1 MNDTSQGQ
9 PFAVFDI
16 DGTVIRWQLYHAIND
31 ALAQK
36 GIIDKQSFEQVRA
49 ARMDWKRRTGDE
61 SFHDYE
67 QALVRVFERTLAGLS
82 VHDLSVAA
90 EEVFDEYKDQVYTYT
105 RDLIRTLKA
114 KQYLLFAISGSP
126 DIIIEKLVQYY
137 GFNDYAASHYEAQG
151 DRFTGNTTISIGKKA
166 ELLQQLID
174 KHHATQAGSIG
185 VGDGEGDIAML
196 NMVEQAIAFNPS
208 KKLVA
213 HATQHHWPIIVER
226 KNVTYSLNYQ
236 NGNYQLTL

>member
-1 MNDTSQGQ
+1 MSRS
-9 PFAVFDI
+9 FAVFDI

-36 GIIDKQSFEQVRA
+36 GIIDKQAFDHVRA
-49 ARMDWKRRTGDE
+49 ARMDWKRRSGEE

-67 QALVRVFERTLAGLS
+67 QALVEVFERTLAGLS

-105 RDLIRTLKA
+105 RDLIRSLKA
-114 KQYLLFAISGSP
+114 RDYLLFAISGSP
-126 DIIIEKLVQYY
+126 DIIIEKLAQYY
-137 GFNDYAASHYEAQG
+137 GFDDYAASHYESKG
-151 DRFTGNTTISIGKKA
+151 DRFTGNTIISIGKKA
-166 ELLQQLID
+166 QLLQQLID
-174 KHHATQAGSIG
+174 KHQAKLSGSIG

-208 KKLVA
+208 KKLIT
-213 HATQHHWPIIVER
+213 HATEHHWPIIVER
-226 KNVTYSLNYQ
+226 KNVIYTLNYQ
-236 NGNYQLTL
+236 NGTYQLTL